1 MSRGEDG
8 ESEGFSR
15 RKLLIGGGIGAGLL
29 VGWSLWPRTY
39 APNLPVADG
48 EHLFGPYLKIS
59 ENGEVIIA
67 VPQSEMG
74 QGIYTS
80 LAQIVAGELG
90 ADWRTVAVQPAL
102 VSPLYANKLLAREW
116 APSLVGES
124 FDPDQVDLLA
134 DRLSGSWATRNM
146 FMVTAD
152 STSIRQFEQP
162 CREAGATA
170 RALLCMAAADRW
182 DTDWESCE
190 AANGFVTFEKKRLS
204 FGELA
209 AEAADY
215 TPPSPPP
222 LRASPVNALSGKDMP
237 RLDLAAKVDGSA
249 SFAADVRLPDMLYA
263 SIRRGPIG
271 DTSLKS
277 IKKKATPKNVTVVST
292 DKWVAALANNWW
304 AANRA
309 LDLIAP
315 VFETR
320 GVLADSGRMM
330 AALEAAFKKGRGWRL
345 THIGSVDSSMQKEAA
360 TRVFASDYLVA
371 PALHTVLETR
381 SATAHYHNGR
391 LQLWI
396 ATQAPQAAREA
407 AAQAI
412 GISADDVII
421 YSMFAG
427 GSFGRNLDNEIAA
440 QVAVLSKHVG
450 RPVQLTWSRP
460 EDFIRDAPRTPAAA
474 HMIGALDTAG
484 RLNGLAVQIA
494 VPATAREQVRRLT
507 GDSVQDAIDAS
518 AGEYDVRAVE
528 GALPPYNIPN
538 LSVEHFPVSLRI
550 PTGNWRSNSHSYTSF
565 FVESFIDEM
574 AHQAGVEPL
583 SYRMQMLV
591 GQTRLARCLTGV
603 ATMAGWD
610 GGAQGSGKGI
620 ACHSMRGSHIAIIAS
635 ARTDATG
642 VRVTSISAMVDCGR
656 LISPDIARQQIEGG
670 IVFGLAQ
677 ALGGAAEYS
686 KGLPDVRRLRDLD
699 LPLLGDIPEITV
711 EFIRSDEAPGGV
723 AELGVPATA
732 PAIANA
738 LFSAAG
744 VRMRELPLLSR
755 GL

>member
-1 MSRGEDG
+1 MSNSRGKQN
-8 ESEGFSR
+8 EGISR

-29 VGWSLWPRTY
+29 VGWTLWPRTY
-39 APNLPVADG
+39 APNLPTAKG

-59 ENGEVIIA
+59 ETGEVIVA

-74 QGIYTS
+74 QGIFTS

-102 VSPLYANKLLAREW
+102 VSPLYANTLLAREW

-124 FDPDQVDLLA
+124 FDPDKVDAFA
-134 DRLSGSWATRNM
+134 DDLSSSWAERNM

-152 STSIRQFEQP
+152 SSSIRQFERP

-182 DTDWESCE
+182 DTNWESCE
-190 AANGFVTFEKKRLS
+190 AANGFVTFEKKRIS

-209 AEAADY
+209 AAAADY
-215 TPPSPPP
+215 TPPSPVP

-249 SFAADVRLPDMLYA
+249 SFAADVRLPDMLFA

-271 DTSLKS
+271 ETTLKS
-277 IKKKATPKNVTVVST
+277 IRKKSVPKNVTVVST
-292 DKWVAALANNWW
+292 EHWVAALASNWW
-304 AANRA
+304 AANDA
-309 LDLIAP
+309 LDKLAP
-315 VFETR
+315 TFETK
-320 GVLADSGRMM
+320 GVLADSGRMT
-330 AALEAAFKKGRGWRL
+330 AALEAAFQKGRGWRL
-345 THIGSVDSSMQKEAA
+345 THIGSVDSALKKESG
-360 TRVFASDYLVA
+360 TRVYASDYLVS
-371 PALHTVLETR
+371 PAFHAVLETR
-381 SATAHYHNGR
+381 SATAHYRDGR

-396 ATQAPQAAREA
+396 ATQSPQAAREA
-407 AAQAI
+407 AAKAI
-412 GISADDVII
+412 GISPDDVIV

-440 QVAVLSKHVG
+440 QVAVLSKHVE

-460 EDFIRDAPRTPAAA
+460 EDFIRDAPRAPAAG
-474 HMIGALDTAG
+474 HMIGALDIAG
-484 RLNGLAVQIA
+484 RLNGLAVQVA
-494 VPATAREQVRRLT
+494 VPATAREQLRRLT
-507 GDSVQDAIDAS
+507 GDSIEDAIDAS

-528 GALPPYNIPN
+528 GGLPPYTIPN

-550 PTGNWRSNSHSYTSF
+550 PTGNWRSNSHSYTAF

-583 SYRMQMLV
+583 SYRMQMLA

-610 GGAQGSGKGI
+610 GGASGSGKGI

-635 ARTDATG
+635 ASTDDTG
-642 VRVTSISAMVDCGR
+642 VRVSSISAMVDCGR
-656 LISPDIARQQIEGG
+656 LISPDVARQQIEGG

-686 KGLPDVRRLRDLD
+686 AGLPETRRLRDLD
-699 LPLLGDIPEITV
+699 LPLLADIPEITV
-711 EFIRSDEAPGGV
+711 EFIRSDEPPGGV

-744 VRMRELPLLSR
+744 VRLRELPLLSR